1 MEQLMSTSDRPLV
14 EPLANDI
21 HLFDDIVML
30 HVAFK
35 SRPLRDGGANHHQAD
50 WPRHAEHHPA

>member
-1 MEQLMSTSDRPLV
+1 MEQLMRTSDRPIV

-35 SRPLRDGGANHHQAD
+35 SRPLRDGGGKPPPGRLAP
-50 WPRHAEHHPA
+50 PR